1 MAANGFPKVR
11 FGVAWLRRRIS
22 ERVVLI
28 CTCCRDLG
36 GFLPAFFAAR
46 HPVGCF
52 CPRPRWSYRARHEN
66 TCFPSTRVDDTSPV
80 DSGNLFIGIQVG
92 VGIPVGGVFG
102 GMKINSR
109 RGRNSSRG
117 VVFWIPKINSRRGR
131 NSSRGE
137 VTGDLK
143 VNSRRGAYFSEN
155 ASELSFQLYSKV
167 ASFFRHNLPCF

>member
-1 MAANGFPKVR
+1 MAANGSPKVR

-80 DSGNLFIGIQVG
+80 DSGSLAADHASSISLVPRSN
-92 VGIPVGGVFG
+92 FG
-102 GMKINSR
+102 HCSCPFR
-109 RGRNSSRG
+109 RGFRG
-117 VVFWIPKINSRRGR
+117 GFPGFSIS
-131 NSSRGE
+131 
-137 VTGDLK
+137 D
-143 VNSRRGAYFSEN
+143 SEN
-155 ASELSFQLYSKV
+155 MRERERGSNVARARSACKLCRVTAGFASTVRSG
-167 ASFFRHNLPCF
+167 AT

>member
-1 MAANGFPKVR
+1 MAANGLPKVR

-80 DSGNLFIGIQVG
+80 DSGSLAADHASSISLVPCSN
-92 VGIPVGGVFG
+92 FG
-102 GMKINSR
+102 LCSCPFR
-109 RGRNSSRG
+109 RGFLGGFPGFSIS
-117 VVFWIPKINSRRGR
+117 
-131 NSSRGE
+131 
-137 VTGDLK
+137 D
-143 VNSRRGAYFSEN
+143 SEN
-155 ASELSFQLYSKV
+155 MREREREREIEIQRTQPSVRSRVLLTYHEFYIRRK
-167 ASFFRHNLPCF
+167 

>member
-1 MAANGFPKVR
+1 MAANGLPKVR

-66 TCFPSTRVDDTSPV
+66 ACFPSTRVDDTSPMV
-80 DSGNLFIGIQVG
+80 SGSLADVHATSISLLIVPRSN
-92 VGIPVGGVFG
+92 FG
-102 GMKINSR
+102 HCSSPFR
-109 RGRNSSRG
+109 RGFLDGFPGFSISDSENRRERERERERLKFRELSLLFEVESSLRTTSSISA
-117 VVFWIPKINSRRGR
+117 VFW
-131 NSSRGE
+131 
-137 VTGDLK
+137 
-143 VNSRRGAYFSEN
+143 
-155 ASELSFQLYSKV
+155 
-167 ASFFRHNLPCF
+167 